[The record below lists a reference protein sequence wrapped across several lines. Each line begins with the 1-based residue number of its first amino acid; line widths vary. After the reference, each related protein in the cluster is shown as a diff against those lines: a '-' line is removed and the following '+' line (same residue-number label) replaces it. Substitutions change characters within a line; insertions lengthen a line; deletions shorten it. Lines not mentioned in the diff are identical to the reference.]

1 MCPNRMSKQVCS
13 DCSKQSYT
21 APALWLCS
29 QLKEKPSLPE
39 VLSDC
44 LAAAEVLSAGSTSV
58 PRGVF
63 SLSTALGST
72 DLQSQM
78 GNFFFHLKHF
88 QTLKWWK
95 TGILYIYISLCCYTF
110 LVIVCNYFYFSNY
123 ISTKLHSFKSQWV
136 HFSPTTTTTT
146 TSTTALSTPG
156 LTNAKHQLS

>member
-1 MCPNRMSKQVCS
+1 MCPNHMSKHVCS
-13 DCSKQSYT
+13 DCSKQPYT
-21 APALWLCS
+21 APALWLYS

-39 VLSDC
+39 VLSAC

-95 TGILYIYISLCCYTF
+95 TYIYTF
-110 LVIVCNYFYFSNY
+110 FVIVCNYFYFLNY

-146 TSTTALSTPG
+146 SATALSTSS
-156 LTNAKHQLS
+156 LTNAKHQLL

>member
-13 DCSKQSYT
+13 DCSKQPYT

-29 QLKEKPSLPE
+29 QVKEKPSLPE
-39 VLSDC
+39 VLPAC

-88 QTLKWWK
+88 QILKWWK
-95 TGILYIYISLCCYTF
+95 TGILYIYTLF
-110 LVIVCNYFYFSNY
+110 VIVCNYFYFSNY

-146 TSTTALSTPG
+146 TSATALSTPS
-156 LTNAKHQLS
+156 LTNAKHQLL